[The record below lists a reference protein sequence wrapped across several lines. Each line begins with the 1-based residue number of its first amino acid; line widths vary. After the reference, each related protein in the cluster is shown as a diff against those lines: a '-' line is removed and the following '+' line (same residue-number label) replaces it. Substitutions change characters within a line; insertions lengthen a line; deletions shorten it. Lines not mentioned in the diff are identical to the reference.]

1 MSPATTTPTAATD
14 MAAELGEF
22 LTVPEAASLL
32 RVGEYVIYR
41 AIKGGR
47 IAGVKRVGT
56 RKGLRIPVDSFR
68 TYAAS
73 LDLA

>member
-1 MSPATTTPTAATD
+1 MSQATTTPTAATD

-22 LTVPEAASLL
+22 LTVQEAASLL
-32 RVGEYVIYR
+32 RTGEYVIYR

-47 IAGVKRVGT
+47 IAGVKRIGT

-68 TYAAS
+68 DYADS
-73 LDLA
+73 LNVA